1 MRKITHLWG
10 CQELDVFLRE
20 FVQHGCPLIPVLL
33 ADAPQEP
40 ALPVFLRA
48 MTWVDFRRH
57 NPDPMRQLL
66 YVLLKGYFHSGL
78 SCCPCVYTRT
88 SRKTVDLLVWMF
100 LYKPQHMF
108 LER

>member
-10 CQELDVFLRE
+10 CQELDAFLRE

-48 MTWVDFRRH
+48 MTWVDFRRQ

-66 YVLLKGYFHSGL
+66 WGITGKREATKGL
-78 SCCPCVYTRT
+78 SV
-88 SRKTVDLLVWMF
+88 F
-100 LYKPQHMF
+100 F
-108 LER
+108 